1 MKDSLEKLIYLL
13 NSNNDKYI
21 KIAIYAL
28 RKFFVDKVKNNN
40 LIDEKGNVN
49 LNENNFYLDDFI
61 NLKIYD
67 KLFFILHQN
76 KKDYINCYE
85 IFWIL
90 LDSSIFPS
98 KIGENPYDY
107 YFNFLSKENIDLY
120 NYYIIDKQTPKEIIL
135 LLIKFISNLCLF
147 NEKIRL
153 LLLKKNFISNSFSKI
168 KNLNENINYDVFSEF
183 YHLFSIITK
192 NYNNFDLNS
201 SKIFFHIFS
210 SPLNIINDEE
220 IEIYCLYGLEK
231 LSKIKDEDI
240 IKLFTESNNIINNY
254 KTFLESPL
262 KEESIIYFLKIL
274 SNLLLNTNSINI
286 KNFIQKISILNI
298 YLFLINP
305 SIINLFN
312 EKENIKS
319 EIIIGLGNLCLI
331 DLNYIIN
338 IINNDN
344 IYNFLLN
351 ILNES
356 NFTNKIY
363 VLKTLYNIFKTEN
376 IQYSQDKIFFLL
388 KKLSIMMKI
397 EKNKNLI
404 KEIIDLN
411 FILISILINNNESNI
426 EGISLILNNLGY
438 EDIIQRKEIYE
449 SLNEEQY
456 NILNSLIGI
465 N

>member
-1 MKDSLEKLIYLL
+1 MKDSFEKLIYLL

-28 RKFFVDKVKNNN
+28 RKFFVNKIKNNN
-40 LIDEKGNVN
+40 LIDEKGNIN

-61 NLKIYD
+61 NLKIYE
-67 KLFFILHQN
+67 KLFEILIQN

-98 KIGENPYDY
+98 RIGNNPYDY
-107 YFNFLSKENIDLY
+107 YSIFLSKKNIDLY
-120 NYYIIDKQTPKEIIL
+120 NYYIIDIQTPKEIIL
-135 LLIKFISNLCLF
+135 LLVKFISNLCLF
-147 NEKIRL
+147 NENIRL
-153 LLLKKNFISNSFSKI
+153 LLLKNNFISNSFSKV

-210 SPLNIINDEE
+210 SPLNIINNEE

-231 LSKIKDEDI
+231 LSKIKDINI
-240 IKLFTESNNIINNY
+240 IKLFLESNIIINNY
-254 KTFLESPL
+254 KALLESPL
-262 KEESIIYFLKIL
+262 KEQSITYLLKIL
-274 SNLLLNTNSINI
+274 SNLLLNTNVINI
-286 KNFIQKISILNI
+286 KDFIQKISILNI
-298 YLFLINP
+298 YLSLINP

-312 EKENIKS
+312 EKEKIQS

-331 DLNYIIN
+331 DSNYIIN

-356 NFTNKIY
+356 SFINKIY
-363 VLKTLYNIFKTEN
+363 VLKTLYNIFKADN
-376 IQYSQDKIFFLL
+376 IQYNQEKILFLL
-388 KKLSIMMKI
+388 TKLSTMMKI
-397 EKNKNLI
+397 EINKKLI
-404 KEIIDLN
+404 EEIIDLN

-426 EGISLILNNLGY
+426 EAISLFLNNLGY
-438 EDIIQRKEIYE
+438 EEIIQRKEIIE

-456 NILNSLIGI
+456 NILNSLIRT

>member
-1 MKDSLEKLIYLL
+1 MKDSFEKLIYLL

-28 RKFFVDKVKNNN
+28 RKFFVDKIKNNN
-40 LIDEKGNVN
+40 LIDEKGNIN

-61 NLKIYD
+61 NLKIYE
-67 KLFFILHQN
+67 KLFEILNQN

-98 KIGENPYDY
+98 RIGNNPYDY
-107 YFNFLSKENIDLY
+107 YSIFLSKKNIDLY
-120 NYYIIDKQTPKEIIL
+120 NYYIIDIQTPKEIIL
-135 LLIKFISNLCLF
+135 LLVKFISNLCLF
-147 NEKIRL
+147 NENIRL
-153 LLLKKNFISNSFSKI
+153 LLLKNNFISNSFSKV

-210 SPLNIINDEE
+210 SPLNIINNEE

-231 LSKIKDEDI
+231 LSKIKDVNI
-240 IKLFTESNNIINNY
+240 IKLFLESNIIINNY

-262 KEESIIYFLKIL
+262 KEQSITYLLKIL
-274 SNLLLNTNSINI
+274 SNLLLNTNVINL
-286 KNFIQKISILNI
+286 KDFIQSISILNI

-312 EKENIKS
+312 EKEKIQS

-331 DLNYIIN
+331 DSNYIIN

-356 NFTNKIY
+356 SFINKIY
-363 VLKTLYNIFKTEN
+363 VLKTLYNIFKADN
-376 IQYSQDKIFFLL
+376 IQYNQEKILFLL
-388 KKLSIMMKI
+388 TKLSTMMKI
-397 EKNKNLI
+397 EINKKLI
-404 KEIIDLN
+404 EEIIDLN

-426 EGISLILNNLGY
+426 EAISLFLNNLGY
-438 EDIIQRKEIYE
+438 EDIIQRKEIVE

-456 NILNSLIGI
+456 NILNSLIRK

>member
-1 MKDSLEKLIYLL
+1 MKDSFEKLIYLL

-28 RKFFVDKVKNNN
+28 RKYFVDKIKGNN
-40 LIDEKGNVN
+40 LIDEKGNIN

-61 NLKIYD
+61 NLKIYE
-67 KLFFILHQN
+67 KLFEILIQN

-98 KIGENPYDY
+98 RIGNNPYDY
-107 YFNFLSKENIDLY
+107 YSIFLSKKNIDLY
-120 NYYIIDKQTPKEIIL
+120 NYYIIDIQTPKEIIL
-135 LLIKFISNLCLF
+135 LLVKFISNLCLF
-147 NEKIRL
+147 NENIRL
-153 LLLKKNFISNSFSKI
+153 LLLKNNFISNSFSKV

-210 SPLNIINDEE
+210 SPLNIINNEE

-231 LSKIKDEDI
+231 LSKIKDVNI
-240 IKLFTESNNIINNY
+240 IKLFLESNIIINNY

-262 KEESIIYFLKIL
+262 KEQSITYLLKIL
-274 SNLLLNTNSINI
+274 SNLLLNTNVINL
-286 KNFIQKISILNI
+286 KDFIQSISILNI

-312 EKENIKS
+312 EKDKIQS

-331 DLNYIIN
+331 DSNYIIN

-356 NFTNKIY
+356 SFINKIY
-363 VLKTLYNIFKTEN
+363 VLKTLYNIFKADN
-376 IQYSQDKIFFLL
+376 IQYNQEKILFLL
-388 KKLSIMMKI
+388 TKLSTMMKI
-397 EKNKNLI
+397 EINKKLI
-404 KEIIDLN
+404 EEIIDLN

-426 EGISLILNNLGY
+426 EAISLFLNNLGY
-438 EDIIQRKEIYE
+438 EDIIQRKEIVE

-456 NILNSLIGI
+456 NILNSLIRK

>member
-1 MKDSLEKLIYLL
+1 MKDSFEKLIYLL

-28 RKFFVDKVKNNN
+28 RKFFVNKIKNNN
-40 LIDEKGNVN
+40 LIDEKGNIN

-61 NLKIYD
+61 NLKIYE
-67 KLFFILHQN
+67 KLFEILIQN

-98 KIGENPYDY
+98 RIGNNPYDY
-107 YFNFLSKENIDLY
+107 YSIFLSKKNIDLY
-120 NYYIIDKQTPKEIIL
+120 NYYIIDIQTPKEIIL
-135 LLIKFISNLCLF
+135 LLVKFISNLCLF
-147 NEKIRL
+147 NENIRL
-153 LLLKKNFISNSFSKI
+153 LLLKNNFISNSFSKV

-210 SPLNIINDEE
+210 SPLNIINNEE

-231 LSKIKDEDI
+231 LSKIKDINI
-240 IKLFTESNNIINNY
+240 IKLFLESNIIINNY
-254 KTFLESPL
+254 KALLESPL
-262 KEESIIYFLKIL
+262 KEQSITYLLKIL
-274 SNLLLNTNSINI
+274 SNLLLNTNVINI
-286 KNFIQKISILNI
+286 KDFIQKISILNI
-298 YLFLINP
+298 YLSLINP

-312 EKENIKS
+312 EKEKIQS

-331 DLNYIIN
+331 DTNYIIN

-356 NFTNKIY
+356 SFINKIY
-363 VLKTLYNIFKTEN
+363 VLKTLYNIFKADN
-376 IQYSQDKIFFLL
+376 IQYNQEKILFLL
-388 KKLSIMMKI
+388 TKLSTMMKI
-397 EKNKNLI
+397 EINKKLI
-404 KEIIDLN
+404 EEIIDLN

-426 EGISLILNNLGY
+426 EAISLFLNNLGY
-438 EDIIQRKEIYE
+438 EEIIQRKEIIE

-456 NILNSLIGI
+456 NILNSLIRT

>member
-1 MKDSLEKLIYLL
+1 MKDSFEKLIYLL
-13 NSNNDKYI
+13 NSNNNKYI

-28 RKFFVDKVKNNN
+28 RKFFVNKIKNNN
-40 LIDEKGNVN
+40 LIDEKGNIN

-61 NLKIYD
+61 NLKIYE
-67 KLFFILHQN
+67 KLFEILIQN

-98 KIGENPYDY
+98 RIGNNPYDY
-107 YFNFLSKENIDLY
+107 YSIFLSKKNIDLY
-120 NYYIIDKQTPKEIIL
+120 NYYIIDIQTPKEIIL
-135 LLIKFISNLCLF
+135 LLVKFISNLCLF
-147 NEKIRL
+147 NENIRL
-153 LLLKKNFISNSFSKI
+153 LLLKNNFISNSFSKV
-168 KNLNENINYDVFSEF
+168 KNLNEN
-183 YHLFSIITK
+183 HLFSIITK

-210 SPLNIINDEE
+210 SPLNIINNEE

-231 LSKIKDEDI
+231 LSKIKDVNI
-240 IKLFTESNNIINNY
+240 IKLFLESNIIINNY

-262 KEESIIYFLKIL
+262 KEQSITYLLKIL
-274 SNLLLNTNSINI
+274 SNLLLNTNVINI
-286 KNFIQKISILNI
+286 KDFIQKISILNI
-298 YLFLINP
+298 YLSLINP

-312 EKENIKS
+312 EKEKIKS

-331 DLNYIIN
+331 DSNYIIN

-356 NFTNKIY
+356 SFINKIY
-363 VLKTLYNIFKTEN
+363 VLKTLYNIFKADN
-376 IQYSQDKIFFLL
+376 IQYNQEKILFLL
-388 KKLSIMMKI
+388 TKLSTMMKI
-397 EKNKNLI
+397 EINKKLI
-404 KEIIDLN
+404 EEIIDLN

-426 EGISLILNNLGY
+426 EAISLFLNNLGY
-438 EDIIQRKEIYE
+438 EDIIQRKEIVE

-456 NILNSLIGI
+456 NILNSLIRK